1 MKLRAKQKHTIATA
15 DDGSIT
21 TRRLLLVY
29 ENHTVLFLTTHITII
44 IADGMEPVDARVVN
58 YIGRVCND
66 ISIASSSIYLR
77 DTIKVAM
84 GVYSEYWRRP
94 NTFPIARGN
103 NTMQQSCSALLKLK
117 IIMDQ
122 QEEDLLCPVVPTM
135 CGYNTFQFYLMG
147 TSFDFPIDWRP
158 ILSLLCWMIGSYFFS
173 NNILTCSS
181 TCSCNNQK

>member
-1 MKLRAKQKHTIATA
+1 MKLRAKQKHTIAIA

-84 GVYSEYWRRP
+84 GVYSEY
-94 NTFPIARGN
+94 
-103 NTMQQSCSALLKLK
+103 
-117 IIMDQ
+117 
-122 QEEDLLCPVVPTM
+122 
-135 CGYNTFQFYLMG
+135 
-147 TSFDFPIDWRP
+147 
-158 ILSLLCWMIGSYFFS
+158 
-173 NNILTCSS
+173 
-181 TCSCNNQK
+181 